1 METLNTDNPP
11 ELVANI
17 EVMQILEERVS
28 AREAAEEESNKQ
40 RNKRNKWQNNKNN
53 KLKQRDWVEEK
64 VLEYLKST
72 PCGQADIDK
81 LPKLVKRL
89 RGNNKTPANAA
100 GFGLTDAESLQVL
113 NFMPRESVEIHLMIG
128 ELQNRMTDARQE
140 EMLDVV
146 EACLVKESENE
157 VGQDDTK
164 MDDAGDEEIVGE
176 IEDLDLLEGS
186 QIKVEE
192 PAL

>member
-1 METLNTDNPP
+1 
-11 ELVANI
+11 
-17 EVMQILEERVS
+17 
-28 AREAAEEESNKQ
+28 
-40 RNKRNKWQNNKNN
+40 
-53 KLKQRDWVEEK
+53 
-64 VLEYLKST
+64 
-72 PCGQADIDK
+72 
-81 LPKLVKRL
+81 
-89 RGNNKTPANAA
+89 
-100 GFGLTDAESLQVL
+100 
-113 NFMPRESVEIHLMIG
+113 MIG